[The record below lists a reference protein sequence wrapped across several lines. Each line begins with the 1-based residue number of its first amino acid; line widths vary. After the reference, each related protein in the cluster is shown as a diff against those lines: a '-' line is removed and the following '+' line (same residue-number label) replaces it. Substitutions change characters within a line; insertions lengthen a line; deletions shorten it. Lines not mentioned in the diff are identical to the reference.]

1 MPASTWARSCAPSH
15 SCAARRPTGSRC
27 CARRVPRWTRGCRR
41 SRASGRARTGASVRR
56 TTCSGSRSTVIRTC
70 AGSSSRSRSPD
81 IRSARASCHLAATR
95 AEAEPMPIGPFGID
109 PVIWAVLRLV
119 IALALAVFV
128 LLNGALAQT
137 LLERKVQAWMQD
149 RLGPYHV
156 GPYGLLQSVADAL
169 KLLTK
174 EDIRA
179 RLTDLPF
186 FLAAPA
192 IVFSPILASF
202 VVLPF
207 SSDVMGANLNVGL
220 LYLTTLGSMTVL
232 GIVIAGWA
240 SNNKYSLVGGLRSAG
255 QLISYEIPQI
265 LALVSV
271 VLVVGSL
278 SMLDITRSQ
287 AGPLVN
293 ALVLPFSFVIYF
305 IAALAETN
313 RTPFDLPEA
322 ESELVA
328 GWLTE
333 YSGMRWGT
341 MLALSEY
348 GNVTVVCAIV
358 TTLWFGGWQGPGV
371 EAIPLLGVLWFTL
384 KVYAFILVMMW
395 IRATL
400 PRLRIDQLM
409 SFCWKGLIPM
419 ALVNIV
425 VVAVLA
431 LAFPTT
437 KIPIA
442 IASWVLLVIFVTG
455 IPVVQRRRLRTLR
468 ARARAAAA
476 PAVRA
481 VS

>member
-1 MPASTWARSCAPSH
+1 MPVGPLGLDPLFWAP
-15 SCAARRPTGSRC
+15 
-27 CARRVPRWTRGCRR
+27 
-41 SRASGRARTGASVRR
+41 
-56 TTCSGSRSTVIRTC
+56 
-70 AGSSSRSRSPD
+70 
-81 IRSARASCHLAATR
+81 
-95 AEAEPMPIGPFGID
+95 
-109 PVIWAVLRLV
+109 LRLIIAV
-119 IALALAVFV
+119 ALALFLV
-128 LLNGALAQT
+128 LNGALLQIY
-137 LLERKVQAWMQD
+137 LERKIQAVIQD

-156 GPYGLLQSVADAL
+156 GPFGLLQTFADAI
-169 KLLTK
+169 KLIAK
-174 EDIRA
+174 EDVRA
-179 RLTDLPF
+179 RLTDTYF

-192 IVFSPILASF
+192 LVFCPMLASW

-207 SSDVMGANLNVGL
+207 ASEIVGADLNIGL

-240 SNNKYSLVGGLRSAG
+240 SNNKYSLMGGLRSAG
-255 QLISYEIPQI
+255 QLISYEVPQI

-278 SMLDITRSQ
+278 SMVDITRSQ

-293 ALVLPFSFVIYF
+293 VLVLPFSFALYF
-305 IAALAETN
+305 ISALAETN

-348 GNVTVVCAIV
+348 GEVTVVCSIM

-371 EAIPLLGVLWFTL
+371 DVAPLLGVVWFTL
-384 KVYAFILVMMW
+384 KVYGFIVIMMW

-409 SFCWKGLIPM
+409 SFCWKGLIPA
-419 ALVNIV
+419 ALVNIL

-431 LAFPTT
+431 LAFPNT
-437 KIPIA
+437 KVPIA
-442 IASWVLLVIFVTG
+442 IASWLLVAAFVAG
-455 IPVVQRRRLRTLR
+455 IPLVQRRRLATLR
-468 ARARAAAA
+468 ARARVSAA

-481 VS
+481 AS

>member
-1 MPASTWARSCAPSH
+1 MP
-15 SCAARRPTGSRC
+15 
-27 CARRVPRWTRGCRR
+27 V
-41 SRASGRARTGASVRR
+41 
-56 TTCSGSRSTVIRTC
+56 
-70 AGSSSRSRSPD
+70 
-81 IRSARASCHLAATR
+81 
-95 AEAEPMPIGPFGID
+95 GPFGID
-109 PVIWAVLRLV
+109 PLIWAPLRLV
-119 IALALAVFV
+119 IAVGLALFLV
-128 LLNGALAQT
+128 LNGALLQIY
-137 LLERKVQAWMQD
+137 LERKIQAIIQD
-149 RLGPYHV
+149 RLGRYHV
-156 GPYGLLQSVADAL
+156 GPFGLLQTFGDSL
-169 KLLTK
+169 KLISK
-174 EDIRA
+174 EAVRA
-179 RLTDLPF
+179 QATDGWLF
-186 FLAAPA
+186 VAAPA
-192 IVFSPILASF
+192 LVFCPMLASW

-207 SSDVMGANLNVGL
+207 AQDIVGANLNVGL

-240 SNNKYSLVGGLRSAG
+240 SNNKYALVGGLRSAG

-271 VLVVGSL
+271 ALVVGSL
-278 SMLDITRSQ
+278 SMIDITRSQ

-293 ALVLPFSFVIYF
+293 VLILPFSFVIYF

-313 RTPFDLPEA
+313 RPPFDLPEA
-322 ESELVA
+322 HSELVA

-348 GNVTVVCAIV
+348 GNVTVVCSIIV
-358 TTLWFGGWQGPGV
+358 TLWFGGWQGPGV

-419 ALVNIV
+419 ALVNIA
-425 VVAVLA
+425 VVAILA

-437 KIPIA
+437 KVPIA
-442 IASWVLLVIFVTG
+442 VASWVLLVIFVTG
-455 IPVVQRRRLRTLR
+455 IPIVQRQHLRTLR

-481 VS
+481 AS

>member
-1 MPASTWARSCAPSH
+1 MP
-15 SCAARRPTGSRC
+15 
-27 CARRVPRWTRGCRR
+27 V
-41 SRASGRARTGASVRR
+41 
-56 TTCSGSRSTVIRTC
+56 
-70 AGSSSRSRSPD
+70 
-81 IRSARASCHLAATR
+81 
-95 AEAEPMPIGPFGID
+95 GPFGLD
-109 PVIWAVLRLV
+109 PVIWAPLRLV
-119 IALALAVFV
+119 IAVGLALFLV
-128 LLNGALAQT
+128 LNGALLQIY
-137 LLERKVQAWMQD
+137 LERKIQAIIQD

-156 GPYGLLQSVADAL
+156 GPFGLLQTFADAL
-169 KLLTK
+169 KLIAK
-174 EDIRA
+174 EDVRA
-179 RLTDLPF
+179 RATDPWF
-186 FLAAPA
+186 FIAAPA
-192 IVFSPILASF
+192 LVFCPMFASW

-207 SSDVMGANLNVGL
+207 AQDIVGIDISIGL

-240 SNNKYSLVGGLRSAG
+240 SNNKYALVGGLRSAG
-255 QLISYEIPQI
+255 QLISYEVPQI

-271 VLVVGSL
+271 ALVVGSL
-278 SMLDITRSQ
+278 SMVEITRSQ

-293 ALVLPFSFVIYF
+293 VLVLPFSFLVYF

-348 GNVTVVCAIV
+348 GNVTVVCGII

-371 EAIPLLGVLWFTL
+371 DAFPLLGVLWFTL
-384 KVYAFILVMMW
+384 KVYAFIVVMMW

-409 SFCWKGLIPM
+409 AFCWKGLIPM
-419 ALVNIV
+419 ALLNIML
-425 VVAVLA
+425 VAVLV
-431 LAFPTT
+431 LAFPDSRV
-437 KIPIA
+437 PLA
-442 IASWVLLVIFVTG
+442 IANWLLVVVFIAG
-455 IPVVQRRRLRTLR
+455 IPFVQRRRLATLR
-468 ARARAAAA
+468 ARGRASAA

-481 VS
+481 AS

>member
-1 MPASTWARSCAPSH
+1 
-15 SCAARRPTGSRC
+15 
-27 CARRVPRWTRGCRR
+27 
-41 SRASGRARTGASVRR
+41 
-56 TTCSGSRSTVIRTC
+56 
-70 AGSSSRSRSPD
+70 
-81 IRSARASCHLAATR
+81 
-95 AEAEPMPIGPFGID
+95 MPIGPFGID

-207 SSDVMGANLNVGL
+207 SADVMGANLNVGL

-240 SNNKYSLVGGLRSAG
+240 SNNKYSLMGGLRSAG
-255 QLISYEIPQI
+255 QLISYEVPQI
-265 LALVSV
+265 LALVTV
-271 VLVVGSL
+271 VLYVGSL
-278 SMLDITRSQ
+278 SMVDITNSQ
-287 AGPLVN
+287 PGPLVN
-293 ALVLPFSFVIYF
+293 AVFLPFAFLTYF

-313 RTPFDLPEA
+313 RNPFDLPEA

-328 GWLTE
+328 GFLTE
-333 YSGMRWGT
+333 YSGMRW
-341 MLALSEY
+341 AIFFLSEY
-348 GNVTVVCAIV
+348 GAITVVCAIM
-358 TTLWFGGWQGPGV
+358 TTLWFGGWHGPGV
-371 EAIPLLGVLWFTL
+371 DALPVLGVLWFTL
-384 KVYAFILVMMW
+384 KTYGFVLLFMW

-409 SFCWKGLIPM
+409 GFCWKVLIPL
-419 ALVNIV
+419 ALVNIM
-425 VVAVLA
+425 ASA
-431 LAFPTT
+431 AIILAFADPHL
-437 KIPIA
+437 PLA
-442 IASWVLLVIFVTG
+442 IVNWLLVAGLVIGLPFT
-455 IPVVQRRRLRTLR
+455 QRRRLLRFRSRTRETVALR
-468 ARARAAAA
+468 DVRLA
-476 PAVRA
+476 P
-481 VS
+481 